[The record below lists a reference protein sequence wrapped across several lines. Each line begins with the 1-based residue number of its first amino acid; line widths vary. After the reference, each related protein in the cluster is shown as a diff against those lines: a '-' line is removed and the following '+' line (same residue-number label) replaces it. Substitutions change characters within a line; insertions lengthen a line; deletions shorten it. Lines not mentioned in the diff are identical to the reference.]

1 MDREN
6 NLKEIEEM
14 FNEQSNSISSDSLV
28 NIDEDI
34 LENSVNFNPSNNN
47 ESISQEEVK
56 KAIEANFSYNKD
68 LTNMFNQGLYT
79 KLNEEL
85 NNMNLDEEVL
95 THGSR

>member
-14 FNEQSNSISSDSLV
+14 FDDQSNSISSDSLV

-56 KAIEANFSYNKD
+56 KAIEANFSHNKD

-85 NNMNLDEEVL
+85 NNMNLDEEAL

>member
-34 LENSVNFNPSNNN
+34 LENSVSFNPSNNN

>member
-47 ESISQEEVK
+47 ESIS
-56 KAIEANFSYNKD
+56 
-68 LTNMFNQGLYT
+68 
-79 KLNEEL
+79 
-85 NNMNLDEEVL
+85 
-95 THGSR
+95 

>member
-6 NLKEIEEM
+6 NLKEIDEM

-34 LENSVNFNPSNNN
+34 LENSVNFNQSYNN